1 MSSRSSLHTTHKST
15 FSTRFRKNLL
25 LELKAIPSTLWAL
38 LVLARQ
44 LIWGFQVAILAFFIA
59 LIKGFDFP
67 GHEQVAELMSLMIIP
82 FIVVYFAG
90 IYLTL
95 LPLYLVIILALIPKK
110 ASYPLLGLS
119 IFLSFFIVF
128 LV

>member
-1 MSSRSSLHTTHKST
+1 MINRALIIGNAYANSSERNGKPDGELVKMIKYKRGEKHPKCDPQSI
-15 FSTRFRKNLL
+15 RK
-25 LELKAIPSTLWAL
+25 
-38 LVLARQ
+38 VLAEN
-44 LIWGFQVAILAFFIA
+44 
-59 LIKGFDFP
+59 KGFDFP
-67 GHEQVAELMSLMIIP
+67 GHEQVADLMRLMIIP
-82 FIVVYFAG
+82 FIIVYFAG

-110 ASYPLLGLS
+110 TSYPLLGLS